1 MANKPWEKMNLSERE
16 YRTKF
21 NEAQRNIIE
30 SGSWGSDILTNKTD
44 VKGQKNYLGLISA
57 TVKEQMASLSLI
69 TQIGKSEE
77 ANAAAAGQV
86 NSLIEKEVTLRK
98 QVVTNLGQTGKL
110 QEQTSATVLDAAVQ
124 LHKFGIDQTRTFET
138 LAEISDEIG
147 RNLSISSEDLERL
160 TLMSVSLNM
169 TAQESAEVVQGFEQ
183 MGLSMGDAVD
193 KTMEMAE
200 VARMQGINVDKFM
213 GDIAGRM
220 DTLNSYNF
228 ADGVKGFARMAAQA
242 QKLGLDMGKVV
253 GLAEKVMSP
262 EGAIELAANLQVLGG
277 AAGDLADPFK
287 LMYMATND
295 LEGLQDTL
303 IGAGRD
309 LAIFNEETG
318 RIEIPPTSIRQI
330 GALASEL
337 DMTREE
343 FVRMMEQQHKF
354 DMMQGQFSL
363 DLLKADDAEEL
374 QGFIEGMA
382 TMGEGGQFE
391 IQVGGEMIDLQ
402 NLSGQHLSELRKQLD
417 DQKMEDAKFE
427 GMDERQLMI
436 EQLNALEVIART
448 IETPGKALEASLIKN
463 LPFADINKTLS
474 GGFAQVNTSIIQ
486 GITDALATNLSGGLE
501 GMIFGTEEQNATLK
515 GMGVDISGA
524 FGPQSTFE
532 NMVTAGLE
540 YFNTGLSTFAGHVNV
555 EDYGTEGPAHIL
567 SSQGMAHTS
576 ANDTIFA
583 IDMTKI
589 GSTNLG
595 AGDLAKTVTA
605 GDVFESS
612 YNTTNNVGGMDSL
625 SVKQETSGTI
635 NIVLDGKNL
644 GNLDPMKILSNDQ
657 YIQILKSRFQQV
669 SMTGKPDYV
678 ELGKG
683 YDLN

>member
-1 MANKPWEKMNLSERE
+1 M
-16 YRTKF
+16 
-21 NEAQRNIIE
+21 
-30 SGSWGSDILTNKTD
+30 
-44 VKGQKNYLGLISA
+44 GQ
-57 TVKEQMASLSLI
+57 
-69 TQIGKSEE
+69 
-77 ANAAAAGQV
+77 
-86 NSLIEKEVTLRK
+86 
-98 QVVTNLGQTGKL
+98 
-110 QEQTSATVLDAAVQ
+110 
-124 LHKFGIDQTRTFET
+124 
-138 LAEISDEIG
+138 
-147 RNLSISSEDLERL
+147 
-160 TLMSVSLNM
+160 
-169 TAQESAEVVQGFEQ
+169 
-183 MGLSMGDAVD
+183 AVD

-253 GLAEKVMSP
+253 SLAEKVMSP

-295 LEGLQDTL
+295 LEGLQDAL
-303 IGAGRD
+303 VGAGRD
-309 LAIFNEETG
+309 LAMFNEETG

-391 IQVGGEMIDLQ
+391 IQVGGDMIDLQ
-402 NLSGQHLSELRKQLD
+402 NLSGEHLSELRKQLD

-448 IETPGKALEASLIKN
+448 IETPGKAIEASLIKN
-463 LPFADINKTLS
+463 LPFAELNKTLA
-474 GGFAQVNTSIIQ
+474 GGFSEINT
-486 GITDALATNLSGGLE
+486 GIVQSLTDALTQSLASGAGTVLFGSDEENEKLS
-501 GMIFGTEEQNATLK
+501 T
-515 GMGVDISGA
+515 MGVVNA
-524 FGPQSTFE
+524 LGPQSTFE
-532 NMVTAGLE
+532 AMVNAGLLF
-540 YFNTGLSTFAGHVNV
+540 FNEGLGTFAGHVNV
-555 EDYGTEGPAHIL
+555 KDYATEGPAHIL
-567 SSQGMAHTS
+567 SSQGLAS
-576 ANDTIFA
+576 ASADDTIFA
-583 IDMTKI
+583 MDMSKI
-589 GSTNLG
+589 GNTNLG
-595 AGDLAKTVTA
+595 AGDLAKTIT
-605 GDVFESS
+605 GGGTDVFESTTN
-612 YNTTNNVGGMDSL
+612 NTTNSMAGLNSLNVNQ
-625 SVKQETSGTI
+625 KTSGTI

-644 GNLDPMKILSNDQ
+644 GNLDPMKILNNDQ
-657 YIQILKSRFQQV
+657 YIQILKARFQQV
-669 SMTGKPDYV
+669 SMTGKPDYI